1 MLLCQSLHD
10 DPAHF
15 SEWVDRA
22 LGDAFPSRPVGSAPT
37 MREYVEHRSR
47 FNSSHRPS
55 MLTAWSVAG
64 ARDCLRKGHVA
75 QALARLDVL
84 MVSLEQISID
94 NGNLLMATELLWEP
108 EPPTIA
114 YNASSAESAWRK
126 PCSGLCAPE
135 WAEVAFARLRDL
147 DDWALR
153 KQRLVGMGPGT
164 KGKGKGKDKTG
175 NIEDLGGGIAPG
187 GPAKP
192 RRKAKAKA
200 AKAPP

>member
-10 DPAHF
+10 DPSHF
-15 SEWVDRA
+15 SSWVDHA
-22 LGDAFPSRPVGSAPT
+22 LADAFPSRPAGSAPT

-47 FNSSHRPS
+47 FTSTHRPS

-64 ARDCLRKGHVA
+64 ARDCLRNGDSE

-84 MVSLEQISID
+84 MVSLEQIAID
-94 NGNLLMATELLWEP
+94 NGSLLMATELLWEP

-114 YNASSAESAWRK
+114 FNASSAETAWRK

-153 KQRLVGMGPGT
+153 KQRLTSMGA
-164 KGKGKGKDKTG
+164 KGKGKGKGKAAGT
-175 NIEDLGGGIAPG
+175 EAPG
-187 GPAKP
+187 GWNEQGDPAAKAQP
-192 RRKAKAKA
+192 KRKAKAKV
-200 AKAPP
+200 KAPG